1 MISRQVLACA
11 PSNVAVDNMVEKLVK
26 GKLKVSLKMF
36 QFLPATTEGFI
47 RYFLDIFSNN
57 FRVPVPKKAFI
68 A

>member
-36 QFLPATTEGFI
+36 SFYLQQLKGS
-47 RYFLDIFSNN
+47 YVIFWTFS
-57 FRVPVPKKAFI
+57 VI
-68 A
+68 

>member
-36 QFLPATTEGFI
+36 QFLTATTEGFI